1 MNEVSILKAKQV
13 REMKGE
19 DLDKRLGELKLELSK
34 ELSNVK
40 MGRPVK
46 NAGRISELRKTIAR
60 INTIKHEKKLKIRG

>member
-1 MNEVSILKAKQV
+1 MAIIKIKQI

-34 ELSNVK
+34 EQSNVK

-46 NAGRISELRKTIAR
+46 NSGRISEIRKTIAR
-60 INTIKHEKKLKIRG
+60 INTIKYERKLKIR

>member
-1 MNEVSILKAKQV
+1 MTIMRVKQI
-13 REMKGE
+13 REMKNE
-19 DLDKRLGELKLELSK
+19 DVDKRFMELKLELSK

-40 MGRPVK
+40 MGRPIK